1 MNIADMTDELDFQL
15 RGLSDADGEEIKIFS
30 LDVGEVFLKT
40 ASGQFFKLAV
50 DEVDAETVS
59 FIDEDS
65 WS

>member
-1 MNIADMTDELDFQL
+1 MDIATITDEVDFQL
-15 RGLSDADGEEIKIFS
+15 RGLEDPDGNEIKIFS
-30 LDVGEVFLKT
+30 LDIGEVFLKT
-40 ASGQFFKLAV
+40 ASGQFFKLMV

>member
-1 MNIADMTDELDFQL
+1 MDIASITDELDFQL
-15 RGLSDADGEEIKIFS
+15 RGLSDADGEEIKVFS

-40 ASGQFFKLAV
+40 AGGQFFKLSV